1 MEKLLS
7 SVIQGEKKGDS
18 TDELKGKKLKLK
30 FLGYTEDGK
39 AKILVGNKVIVAEV
53 DVDEEFEPGQVLTFI
68 VKSLAPKLELKLVEI
83 DPEWAQKFIL
93 KSLLPFLDPESFR
106 KVLSLYLEKH
116 YPEIWN
122 AGEIDDDK
130 AFSSFLSSLFSSQ
143 TVSLLISMAKE
154 FVAASKG
161 KLSEEDYQKLLLSI
175 MAFYFLPIGDIVLF
189 PLRIKDTDVDVYF
202 EKEEDGIKVEV
213 EVNRAGV
220 TVFVSIFVIGNEVS
234 VDFLTKEERI
244 LERLKILDEQ
254 FKNKLLSAGFIPVAV
269 SYRLE
274 EPPEKSQIET
284 IRLKLT
290 GRINISV

>member
-7 SVIQGEKKGDS
+7 SVIQGERKGDS
-18 TDELKGKKLKLK
+18 ADELKGKKLKLK

-39 AKILVGNKVIVAEV
+39 AKILVGSKIIVAEV

-68 VKSLAPKLELKLVEI
+68 IKSIAPKLELKLVEI

-93 KSLLPFLDPESFR
+93 KSLLPFLDSESFR

-122 AGEIDDDK
+122 AGEIDDR
-130 AFSSFLSSLFSSQ
+130 AFSSFLSSLFTSR

-154 FVAASKG
+154 FIAASKG
-161 KLSEEDYQKLLLSI
+161 KLSQEDYQKLLLSI
-175 MAFYFLPIGDIVLF
+175 MAFYFLPVGNIVLF
-189 PLRIKDTDVDVYF
+189 PLRIKDTDVDVCL
-202 EKEEDGIKVEV
+202 EKKEDGIKIEV
-213 EVNRAGV
+213 EVNRASV

-234 VDFLTKEERI
+234 VDFLTKDKRI
-244 LERLKILDEQ
+244 LKKLRILDEQ
-254 FKNKLLSAGFIPVAV
+254 FRNKLLSARFIPVAV

-274 EPPEKSQIET
+274 EPPDKNQIET
-284 IRLKLT
+284 VRLKLT